1 MGGEQ
6 QWQGGVVSRNASKR
20 NPLEAGL
27 QPPVIMSGSN
37 TRVFIVDDDERVRR
51 ALARLLRASG
61 YHVEC
66 FDSPEDFLDK
76 ADLASTPACLVLD
89 LQMPGMTGLEV
100 QRKLNQLLPIVFLS
114 AHGDVTTSV
123 DAMKAGA
130 LDFLVKPVCESLLL
144 AAIDRALS
152 RACTE
157 FTDRSQKAE
166 IEERVNHL
174 TRRER
179 EVMALVLTGRLN
191 KQVASDLGAAEKT
204 IKIHRARV
212 MEKMKARSIVE
223 LVRLAEK
230 AGVHAAD
237 EE

>member
-6 QWQGGVVSRNASKR
+6 RGQGSVVSHRVASASGPAPGQPAGVVS
-20 NPLEAGL
+20 
-27 QPPVIMSGSN
+27 QPAA
-37 TRVFIVDDDERVRR
+37 RVFIVDDDERVRC
-51 ALARLLRASG
+51 ALVRLLRAWG
-61 YHVEC
+61 YHVES
-66 FDSPEDFLDK
+66 FETPQAFLDR

-89 LQMPGMTGLEV
+89 LQMPGMTGLDV
-100 QRKLNQLLPIVFLS
+100 QRSLNQLIPIVFLTGR
-114 AHGDVTTSV
+114 GDVSSSV
-123 DAMKAGA
+123 EAMKGGA
-130 LDFLVKPVCESLLL
+130 LDFLPKPVSDSLLL
-144 AAIDRALS
+144 AAVDRALE
-152 RACTE
+152 RACLEHAKRNET
-157 FTDRSQKAE
+157 AE
-166 IEERVNHL
+166 LQERVSHL

-230 AGVHAAD
+230 VGLWAAD
-237 EE
+237 DK

>member
-1 MGGEQ
+1 
-6 QWQGGVVSRNASKR
+6 
-20 NPLEAGL
+20 
-27 QPPVIMSGSN
+27 MSQAA
-37 TRVFIVDDDERVRR
+37 TRVFIVDDDERIRA

-61 YHVEC
+61 YYVES
-66 FDSPEDFLDK
+66 FESAEAFLNG
-76 ADLASTPACLVLD
+76 ADLISAPACLVLD
-89 LQMPGMTGLEV
+89 LQLPGMTGLEV
-100 QRKLNQLLPIVFLS
+100 QHKLNQLLPIVFLTG
-114 AHGDVTTSV
+114 HGDIGTSV

-130 LDFLVKPVCESLLL
+130 LDFLTKPVCESLML
-144 AAIDRALS
+144 AAIDRALQ
-152 RACTE
+152 RACIE
-157 FTDRSQKAE
+157 WAKRSQRAE
-166 IEERVNHL
+166 IEERLNHL

-223 LVRLAEK
+223 LVRLAGR

-237 EE
+237 DD